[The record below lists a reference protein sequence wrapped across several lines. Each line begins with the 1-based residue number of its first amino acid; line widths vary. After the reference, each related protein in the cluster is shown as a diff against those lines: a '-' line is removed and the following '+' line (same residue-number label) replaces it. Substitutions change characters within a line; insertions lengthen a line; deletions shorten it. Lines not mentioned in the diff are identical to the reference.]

1 MQQPLIVGISG
12 GSGSGKTRFAANL
25 KASFDEG
32 QVEIFTLDNYY
43 LPIEQQPVDE
53 LGEANFDMPQSFD
66 RKKLQEDL
74 LQLKAGKD
82 LLIPQYDFNINRG
95 GQPKMITVKAC
106 PIIIVEGLFTF
117 YFEELSPA
125 IDLKLFVEAP
135 IWLMMKRRIERD
147 EFERGYG
154 DLKATLDRY
163 ERHVIPA
170 FNEFVLP
177 TREDADI
184 IIPNHSNFEKGL
196 SVVTNHLKSLL

>member
-1 MQQPLIVGISG
+1 MKKPSIVGISG
-12 GSGSGKTRFAANL
+12 GSGSGKTRFAAKL
-25 KASFDEG
+25 KESFDEAE
-32 QVEIFTLDNYY
+32 VEIFSLDNYY
-43 LPIEQQPVDE
+43 LPIEKQPTDE
-53 LGEANFDMPQSFD
+53 FGEANFDLPQSFN
-66 RKKLQEDL
+66 REKLRQDL
-74 LQLKAGKD
+74 MLLKSGKD
-82 LLIPQYDFNINRG
+82 LIIPQYDFNVNRG
-95 GQPKMITVKAC
+95 GEPTMITVKAC

-117 YFEELSPA
+117 YFEELNP
-125 IDLKLFVEAP
+125 ILDLKLFVEAP

-177 TREDADI
+177 CKEGCDI
-184 IIPNHSNFEKGL
+184 VIPNHTDFKNGL